1 METGRFFIPISCQYS
16 NSTQNCLHLRNHPRR
31 QTEAAAAVQDPR
43 HLRIASAPAP
53 LFTSL
58 PQQQTRKGPGSRGS
72 WPLFL
77 LRFGRQKDCYVGF
90 VDACLNNDFQ
100 VQIAADRRRA
110 AQRKS
115 DTPLV
120 FSASLRRSKGV
131 RPNHPHPLI
140 QKSPSSADKR
150 CKGILPDPARD
161 FADQLVLS
169 TSTCKRET
177 SLTGLQAFRS
187 C

>member
-1 METGRFFIPISCQYS
+1 MSIFKFHTKLPPSAQSSPGPDRSRHRRTG
-16 NSTQNCLHLRNHPRR
+16 PRYR
-31 QTEAAAAVQDPR
+31 
-43 HLRIASAPAP
+43 RIASAPAP
-53 LFTSL
+53 LSTSP
-58 PQQQTRKGPGSRGS
+58 PQQQTRKGPESRGS

-77 LRFGRQKDCYVGF
+77 LRFGRQEDCYVGF

-100 VQIAADRRRA
+100 VQMAADRRRA

-120 FSASLRRSKGV
+120 FSASLRRSKCV

-150 CKGILPDPARD
+150 CKGVLRDPSRD

-169 TSTCKRET
+169 VSTFKRET
-177 SLTGLQAFRS
+177 SRIGLHAFRS